1 MPTFGTLMFAM
12 ISAVNSVRSIL
23 EKSIAANSAKKNLW
37 LADWMKQKVAAK
49 TARFYQESTFL
60 FDE

>member
-1 MPTFGTLMFAM
+1 VL
-12 ISAVNSVRSIL
+12 RSPASL
-23 EKSIAANSAKKNLW
+23 AEKNLW